1 MHIISS
7 RLPTRPRIKDTLIAT
22 NGLSAS
28 LLFLKDQLKS
38 CLVGLHIRQLIYQ
51 KVLLN
56 TTAIDIFMELF
67 NNQTNYVSLD
77 YLRLICTRLIHD
89 PIYISHFTG
98 GELHKSGRNR
108 IIDEDENLALID
120 SQGIR
125 DNFSAFY
132 HSAIENSPN
141 STSTIRRQ
149 LARNR
154 LSIKTTE
161 RRHMLRDNV
170 MGMQYLK
177 KFHLHRQS
185 SIIEEVG
192 HLSVNH
198 MFMHKLCGLFDS
210 IGRRNNTTACWIEM
224 QESLFSW

>member
-1 MHIISS
+1 VHIISS
-7 RLPTRPRIKDTLIAT
+7 RLPTRPRKKDRLIAT
-22 NGLSAS
+22 NGLPAS

-56 TTAIDIFMELF
+56 TTAVDIFMELF

-120 SQGIR
+120 
-125 DNFSAFY
+125 FVA
-132 HSAIENSPN
+132 EN
-141 STSTIRRQ
+141 
-149 LARNR
+149 
-154 LSIKTTE
+154 
-161 RRHMLRDNV
+161 
-170 MGMQYLK
+170 
-177 KFHLHRQS
+177 
-185 SIIEEVG
+185 
-192 HLSVNH
+192 
-198 MFMHKLCGLFDS
+198 
-210 IGRRNNTTACWIEM
+210 GR
-224 QESLFSW
+224 